1 MKITDIRKKNPS
13 ELTKLIGELG
23 GDLREFRFGMSGGQ
37 KKNIRLART
46 NRRTIARMKTVLNE
60 TK

>member
-23 GDLREFRFGMSGGQ
+23 NELREFRFGMSGGQ
-37 KKNIRLART
+37 KKNIRLARA
-46 NRRTIARMKTVLNE
+46 NRRTIARMKTVQNE